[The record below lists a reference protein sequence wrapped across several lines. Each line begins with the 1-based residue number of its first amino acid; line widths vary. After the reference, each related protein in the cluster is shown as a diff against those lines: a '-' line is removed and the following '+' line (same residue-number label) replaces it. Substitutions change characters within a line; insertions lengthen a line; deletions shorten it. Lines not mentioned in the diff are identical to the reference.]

1 MLRPPGPFLV
11 LQGVSSEQLAAPVHH
26 WLLFQ
31 DRSLA
36 GARDHGQLELL
47 ERCCHRVYW
56 ADFFQGIRDER

>member
-1 MLRPPGPFLV
+1 MLRPHGPFLV

-47 ERCCHRVYW
+47 ERCCHRVY
-56 ADFFQGIRDER
+56 